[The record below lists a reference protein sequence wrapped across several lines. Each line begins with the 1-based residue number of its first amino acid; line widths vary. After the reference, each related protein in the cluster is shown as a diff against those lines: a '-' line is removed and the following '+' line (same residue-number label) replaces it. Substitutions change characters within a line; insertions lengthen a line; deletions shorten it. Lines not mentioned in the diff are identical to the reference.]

1 MGVTAVVNQKGGVGK
16 TTVTLGLAAAAAAQG
31 RRVLV
36 VDLDPQANSTTGL
49 GIWDATVTVADA
61 LDQERSGAADAA
73 VQDAGWPVAKGQS
86 AVSVIPSSP
95 RLAQSEHQLAMDVI
109 GAQDRLA
116 MALQGVV
123 ERFDDVLIDC
133 PPSLGLLT
141 VNALFAADRVLIV
154 AEPAAWSADG
164 VEQILRNIE
173 RIADR
178 RGGRPSIA
186 GIVVNRLGR
195 TRDANYWDGQLRELH
210 PQLVLGPAIRLRAA
224 VAEAAAQST
233 PVHALTR
240 DGAPEASG
248 EFDELAAA
256 LGLIDTPA
264 EPAPAE
270 PAPLDPAPADAAPVD
285 VSDAAELAD
294 VPTTPTV
301 DVTTPPPAPVEV
313 ATNGSDA
320 DAGQSDAGRTD
331 SGRSDVGRTP
341 TDPRPSS
348 PPVSHVATI
357 TGER

>member
-1 MGVTAVVNQKGGVGK
+1 VVNQKGGVGK
-16 TTVTLGLAAAAAAQG
+16 TTVTLGLAAAAAAHG

-49 GIWDATVTVADA
+49 GIWDAAATVADA
-61 LDQERSGAADAA
+61 LDQERAGAVDA
-73 VQDAGWPVAKGQS
+73 VVKDAGWPVAEGQ
-86 AVSVIPSSP
+86 ATVSVVPSSP

-116 MALQGVV
+116 MAMQGVV
-123 ERFDDVLIDC
+123 DRFDDVLIDC

-173 RIADR
+173 RIAER
-178 RGGRPSIA
+178 RGGQPSIA

-210 PQLVLGPAIRLRAA
+210 PNLVVGPAIRLRAA

-240 DGAPEASG
+240 DGAPEASS
-248 EFDELAAA
+248 EFDALAVA
-256 LGLIDTPA
+256 LGLI
-264 EPAPAE
+264 EAPADE
-270 PAPLDPAPADAAPVD
+270 VAPPAPLQAEPPVGEQSVDPGVVGHVPAEDGVVDAAPLD
-285 VSDAAELAD
+285 VTAPGAA
-294 VPTTPTV
+294 V
-301 DVTTPPPAPVEV
+301 DVTSESGRPPAHAGEPDPGVADESGATGSRISPVH
-313 ATNGSDA
+313 
-320 DAGQSDAGRTD
+320 
-331 SGRSDVGRTP
+331 
-341 TDPRPSS
+341 
-348 PPVSHVATI
+348 HVATI

>member
-16 TTVTLGLAAAAAAQG
+16 TTVTLGLAAAAAAHG

-49 GIWDATVTVADA
+49 GIWDAAATVADA
-61 LDQERSGAADAA
+61 LDQERAGAVDSV
-73 VQDAGWPVAKGQS
+73 VQDAGWPVVDGHT
-86 AVSVIPSSP
+86 AVSVVPSSP
-95 RLAQSEHQLAMDVI
+95 RLAQSEHQMAMDVI

-123 ERFDDVLIDC
+123 DRFDDVLIDC

-173 RIADR
+173 RIAER
-178 RGGRPSIA
+178 RGGQPSIA

-210 PQLVLGPAIRLRAA
+210 PDLVLEPAIRLRAA

-240 DGAPEASG
+240 DGAPEASS
-248 EFDELAAA
+248 EFDALAAA
-256 LGLIDTPA
+256 LDLID
-264 EPAPAE
+264 APV
-270 PAPLDPAPADAAPVD
+270 DAPVD
-285 VSDAAELAD
+285 VAPTQDATVAAAPDDVGVPAPHPGPTVDAAPLDTA
-294 VPTTPTV
+294 TV
-301 DVTTPPPAPVEV
+301 DVTGHGVAAVDVTADARPPSFDTSDP
-313 ATNGSDA
+313 DA
-320 DAGQSDAGRTD
+320 DMARAPGEPGA
-331 SGRSDVGRTP
+331 P
-341 TDPRPSS
+341 TS
-348 PPVSHVATI
+348 PEPHVATI